1 MSTVKS
7 NFFQLT
13 PIPLLAAFLEK
24 PEHTGLRFG
33 LSAHTFRVFAFGP
46 ARARASLVPRVG

>member
-24 PEHTGLRFG
+24 PEHFGLCLG
-33 LSAHTFRVFAFGP
+33 LSAHTIHVLDLGHFGN
-46 ARARASLVPRVG
+46 G